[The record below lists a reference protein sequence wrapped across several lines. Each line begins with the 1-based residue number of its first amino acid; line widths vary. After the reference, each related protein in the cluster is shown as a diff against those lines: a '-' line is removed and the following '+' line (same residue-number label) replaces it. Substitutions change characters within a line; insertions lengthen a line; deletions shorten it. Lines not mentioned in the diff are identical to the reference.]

1 MASSS
6 ASAREADCLAI
17 SVLDLVA
24 GPGLP
29 HLAWVCRISHGV
41 RVHSLRPTVMGWDR
55 DKICMSCYVGDLF
68 SNSMNLKQDKTK
80 NIKR

>member
-41 RVHSLRPTVMGWDR
+41 RVHSLRPTVMG
-55 DKICMSCYVGDLF
+55 
-68 SNSMNLKQDKTK
+68 
-80 NIKR
+80 